1 MEENFHPTSA
11 TFRLRLKLIAHH
23 ALLKS
28 GLPIPVLAK
37 LGTLALVLVSAWP
50 ATASAL
56 EPASTLA
63 DHWNPPFEELPT
75 QSDAL
80 STLSPLVPEPIDF
93 GADVLNALAA
103 DTLGPITDPNVDGM
117 PPLGEPEMELLEV
130 PDEAE
135 DRMWRLRPYLKT
147 GVTYDDNIFISN
159 TNRTADIIYNVVGG
173 FAFQLGD
180 YRNLQNNYLL
190 LEYLATGFF
199 FTNHPAQ
206 NSLDQAL
213 NLLAQYR
220 INQAAI
226 QFESVFRSLD
236 GADRQVGAFTSRLLF
251 FNALRLLYQ
260 YSEKTDLDLEANQRT
275 NYYPEQ
281 LSSYTWETRAAADY
295 KILPKTKIGL
305 QAVLG
310 NNQAEDSPDRW
321 YQTLNARAAYDLT
334 GKLVVKS
341 SVGIQFNQYVG
352 GGEPMRILPVFALGA
367 EYEFTPKTLFKLT
380 AYRFMQASPSL
391 AGQDYIATG
400 GEAGIR
406 QNFTD
411 NLSLGLAAGYEN
423 DTYVAN
429 TTAVQASRVDNFYFF
444 RPSLSYSF
452 LKYLN
457 AILSYEYR
465 ANSSN
470 IQADTWFD
478 NRVNIELSLDL

>member
-1 MEENFHPTSA
+1 LNRGHPFSPLQT
-11 TFRLRLKLIAHH
+11 RH
-23 ALLKS
+23 ALAIVLALAWTAAAPAQLVYENPS
-28 GLPIPVLAK
+28 LPAESPIPV
-37 LGTLALVLVSAWP
+37 SAESNGL
-50 ATASAL
+50 SA
-56 EPASTLA
+56 
-63 DHWNPPFEELPT
+63 
-75 QSDAL
+75 
-80 STLSPLVPEPIDF
+80 LSPLIPEPIDF

-103 DTLGPITDPNVDGM
+103 DPLGPVTDPNIDSM
-117 PPLGEPEMELLEV
+117 PPLGEPEMGLVEIPE
-130 PDEAE
+130 EAE

-159 TNRTADIIYNVVGG
+159 TNRTADIIYNVEGG
-173 FAFQLGD
+173 FSFELGD

-199 FTNHPAQ
+199 FSNHSAQ
-206 NSLDQAL
+206 NSLNQAL
-213 NLLAQYR
+213 NFLGQYR
-220 INQAAI
+220 INQLAI
-226 QFESVFRSLD
+226 QYESVFRSLD

-251 FNALRLLYQ
+251 FNALRLFYN
-260 YSEKTDLDLEANQRT
+260 YSEKTDLEFEANQST

-281 LSSYTWETRAAADY
+281 LSSYTSETRAAFDY

-305 QAVLG
+305 QAILG
-310 NNQAEDSPDRW
+310 LNQVEDSPDRW

-341 SVGIQFNQYVG
+341 SVGIQFNEYIG
-352 GGEPMRILPVFALGA
+352 GGEPIRIIPVFTVGG
-367 EYEFTPKTLFKLT
+367 EYRLSPKTTFSL
-380 AYRFMQASPSL
+380 ASYRNMQASPSL
-391 AGQDYIATG
+391 EGQDYIATG
-400 GEAGIR
+400 IEGAVQQE
-406 QNFTD
+406 FLE
-411 NLSLGLAAGYEN
+411 NLAFGLAAGYEN

-470 IQADTWFD
+470 FSQDSWFD